1 MMPLCGMATYGT
13 WAVIAGASE
22 GIGAAFARELAAA
35 GYSVVLI
42 ARRATPLEALATELR
57 ALGREVETHA
67 FDLGGPELE
76 RELRAI
82 CDARPIGIVVWNAA
96 LSVMA
101 PFLET
106 VLDGHR
112 RMLDVNTKGPVT
124 AAHVFGEA
132 MAARGRGAIVL
143 LSSLTA
149 FWGSAYLA
157 TYGATKAFNLSL
169 AEALSVELGPRGID
183 VVACCAGATS
193 TPGFTALVAGR
204 KGPRAMTPE
213 AVAKKTLAALHRRG
227 AIVPGA
233 FNSFAQLLMSRLF
246 PRRLAIKIMAG
257 ETRKLLPP

>member
-1 MMPLCGMATYGT
+1 MATYGT

-22 GIGAAFARELAAA
+22 GIGAAFARELAVA
-35 GYSVVLI
+35 GYSIVLI
-42 ARRATPLEALATELR
+42 ARRAAPLEALATELR
-57 ALGREVETHA
+57 ALGRDVDTHA
-67 FDLGGPELE
+67 FDLAGPELE

-82 CDARPIGIVVWNAA
+82 VEARPIGVVVWNAA
-96 LSVMA
+96 LSLMA
-101 PFLET
+101 PFLAT
-106 VLDGHR
+106 PLDDHR
-112 RMLDVNTKGPVT
+112 RMLDINTRGPVT
-124 AAHVFGEA
+124 AAHVFGAA
-132 MAARGRGAIVL
+132 MATRGRGAIVL

-169 AEALSVELGPRGID
+169 AEALSIELGPRGVD

-213 AVAKKTLAALHRRG
+213 AVAKKTLAKLHRRG
-227 AIVPGA
+227 AIVPGG
-233 FNSFAQLLMSRLF
+233 FNAFAQFLMSRLF

-257 ETRKLLPP
+257 ETKKLLPP